1 MKNRIL
7 LNTLLSTSFLLTNM
21 QASATGQKAPN
32 IGNSNTMVTNFRE
45 EIITVM
51 KERREDIES
60 STLSASNTQDA
71 LNTSA
76 LNDSLF
82 GNDSDHDITVQ
93 PKPETTHTP
102 KTKITKDLKDIFGD
116 AIESKFLDQNFDE
129 QPKESDL
136 LIMGYPVEEARN
148 FSLDNLP
155 INSDSWTSPDEIL
168 RDIKVQIVAYDKKQA
183 EKKSKKEKTS
193 PNQLTNEQKQAV
205 QKLFPNTDT
214 SSKDCPNTTRV
225 ISNVPIT
232 ETKNEEGPLDPSER
246 KPYDDS
252 TGGSTKVSLRL
263 PDILSNDPYESS
275 DQNSPKRGQ
284 KSNLEAAEFDIRQ
297 NIAELLN
304 GISKTEI
311 VREKKLIQY
320 ILAKKELDVNSTD
333 YGSALFSLNNDLD
346 VNLEKI
352 DKNYQNEK
360 DNGSKARYI
369 SSLVNDLEVRFN
381 NKFPDQHITPETMNL
396 IRNVVDIY
404 QPSSKPTLT
413 ITKEELDT
421 VNELQKLR
429 EAERKAQEEN
439 ARKEKEAAVKA
450 KQDEWDKMTPT
461 GTFVMSGT
469 LDLSSPSTS
478 GTTEFNPHD
487 ETDYFANDAEVKPV
501 ENASQEII
509 PIITTT
515 TTTISSRE
523 SVNEEISNNTLER
536 NKVNLSEIPDLL
548 DYNSLHFVN
557 PQKKDAIKHKM
568 KKQSKKAKKEKKV
581 IAPDP
586 TSGENVVDSLEKTL
600 TPAETGTTEFDSK
613 DTKDYLADVVVKP
626 VESPSQE
633 TKNAIKDIQ
642 PQDLNSSLEE
652 ANTLPPTDTITSY
665 TLDREGNGATSEVPL
680 PGIMVKVSNTA
691 VDSDK
696 LPIEAKSINKEEQK
710 DTTKHYVPTQ
720 EYKELVEIKAVIID
734 DSKVVAT
741 IGQLPDQHVNP
752 EELIPLFADID
763 HHPVQIDKNPVGVT
777 LPPANP
783 GANPLPPANLGG
795 NPPPLVPGAV
805 AGANLQPPANP
816 AQNAGNPQL
825 ANPGANPLPPAN
837 LGGNPPPPPPP
848 PQLANPGANLPP
860 AQGNVAAT
868 VASEPAKVE
877 GFTEAMTSNI
887 SSVSQ
892 AVSTTAE
899 ALSDNLSEVISS
911 RTNEIFSSQDVAVT
925 GAASGEEGSREV
937 GIWVRGF
944 ASQGKQGISKDLPS
958 FKTRHSGGIIG
969 LDTMIND
976 ANLLGLAYSHAEI
989 KASINDASNSK
1000 TNMKVNVLT
1009 AYCSSAFADDIFLN
1023 SQFKL
1028 GKLRVK
1034 NTGASQGKPKGTL
1047 WGIREELGYKIRLE
1061 DNITVTPTIGIAY
1074 DETKLNKYADK
1085 DGKKDVVVSSK
1096 KYTRLNG
1103 ILGLNIAKAIDL
1115 NGLTFV
1121 PNIHG
1126 NIEHS
1131 FRSKASNLKV
1141 SSVNDTADSVI
1152 LPKNK
1157 LGKTSYTL
1165 GAGVKLINAG
1175 KVEIGMNYDMLK
1187 RGKFR
1192 SHNGSINLRVN
1203 L

>member
-1 MKNRIL
+1 MRKNIL
-7 LNTLLSTSFLLTNM
+7 FNVLLASTFLFTTM
-21 QASATGQKAPN
+21 QAEAGKKGERKNKKSTAQNKQPKAQN
-32 IGNSNTMVTNFRE
+32 MSNS
-45 EIITVM
+45 
-51 KERREDIES
+51 S
-60 STLSASNTQDA
+60 STASGADV
-71 LNTSA
+71 
-76 LNDSLF
+76 D
-82 GNDSDHDITVQ
+82 GNPSPLPVD
-93 PKPETTHTP
+93 
-102 KTKITKDLKDIFGD
+102 D
-116 AIESKFLDQNFDE
+116 AIDIPPL
-129 QPKESDL
+129 
-136 LIMGYPVEEARN
+136 
-148 FSLDNLP
+148 
-155 INSDSWTSPDEIL
+155 PDED
-168 RDIKVQIVAYDKKQA
+168 DIQ
-183 EKKSKKEKTS
+183 
-193 PNQLTNEQKQAV
+193 
-205 QKLFPNTDT
+205 
-214 SSKDCPNTTRV
+214 
-225 ISNVPIT
+225 
-232 ETKNEEGPLDPSER
+232 
-246 KPYDDS
+246 
-252 TGGSTKVSLRL
+252 
-263 PDILSNDPYESS
+263 
-275 DQNSPKRGQ
+275 
-284 KSNLEAAEFDIRQ
+284 
-297 NIAELLN
+297 ELL
-304 GISKTEI
+304 EI
-311 VREKKLIQY
+311 GKVE
-320 ILAKKELDVNSTD
+320 
-333 YGSALFSLNNDLD
+333 DL
-346 VNLEKI
+346 
-352 DKNYQNEK
+352 
-360 DNGSKARYI
+360 
-369 SSLVNDLEVRFN
+369 
-381 NKFPDQHITPETMNL
+381 
-396 IRNVVDIY
+396 
-404 QPSSKPTLT
+404 
-413 ITKEELDT
+413 
-421 VNELQKLR
+421 
-429 EAERKAQEEN
+429 
-439 ARKEKEAAVKA
+439 
-450 KQDEWDKMTPT
+450 
-461 GTFVMSGT
+461 
-469 LDLSSPSTS
+469 
-478 GTTEFNPHD
+478 
-487 ETDYFANDAEVKPV
+487 
-501 ENASQEII
+501 
-509 PIITTT
+509 
-515 TTTISSRE
+515 
-523 SVNEEISNNTLER
+523 
-536 NKVNLSEIPDLL
+536 
-548 DYNSLHFVN
+548 
-557 PQKKDAIKHKM
+557 
-568 KKQSKKAKKEKKV
+568 
-581 IAPDP
+581 
-586 TSGENVVDSLEKTL
+586 
-600 TPAETGTTEFDSK
+600 
-613 DTKDYLADVVVKP
+613 
-626 VESPSQE
+626 
-633 TKNAIKDIQ
+633 
-642 PQDLNSSLEE
+642 
-652 ANTLPPTDTITSY
+652 
-665 TLDREGNGATSEVPL
+665 
-680 PGIMVKVSNTA
+680 
-691 VDSDK
+691 
-696 LPIEAKSINKEEQK
+696 
-710 DTTKHYVPTQ
+710 
-720 EYKELVEIKAVIID
+720 
-734 DSKVVAT
+734 
-741 IGQLPDQHVNP
+741 
-752 EELIPLFADID
+752 
-763 HHPVQIDKNPVGVT
+763 
-777 LPPANP
+777 
-783 GANPLPPANLGG
+783 
-795 NPPPLVPGAV
+795 
-805 AGANLQPPANP
+805 
-816 AQNAGNPQL
+816 
-825 ANPGANPLPPAN
+825 
-837 LGGNPPPPPPP
+837 PPPPVDDAIDIPPLPDEDDIQELLEIGKVEDLPPP
-848 PQLANPGANLPP
+848 PVNPGGQPAQGVNPPLANPGANLPP